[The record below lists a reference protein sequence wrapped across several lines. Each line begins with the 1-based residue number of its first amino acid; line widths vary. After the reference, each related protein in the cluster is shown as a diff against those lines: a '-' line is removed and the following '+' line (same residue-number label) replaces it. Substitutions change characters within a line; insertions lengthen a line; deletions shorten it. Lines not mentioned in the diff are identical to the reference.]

1 MHDDDSDEHQVS
13 GFLRGLFLVA
23 GQWDPALVKPLAQQK
38 LWILVSQDDNKA
50 WPGQNAIIDVLEKR
64 VSKSAVQYGTEHGM
78 KSNFVRLLNK

>member
-23 GQWDPALVKPLAQQK
+23 GQWDRVGETSCPAK

-78 KSNFVRLLNK
+78 KSNFVRL